1 MWLVAWV
8 LLHIV
13 MRRDVPYHALTIER
27 SDLDETISFDRKELA
42 KALEH
47 SDDDSKKE

>member
-1 MWLVAWV
+1 MTGVQTC
-8 LLHIV
+8 
-13 MRRDVPYHALTIER
+13 ALPISAGHPLPRPTIER

-47 SDDDSKKE
+47 ADDDSKKE